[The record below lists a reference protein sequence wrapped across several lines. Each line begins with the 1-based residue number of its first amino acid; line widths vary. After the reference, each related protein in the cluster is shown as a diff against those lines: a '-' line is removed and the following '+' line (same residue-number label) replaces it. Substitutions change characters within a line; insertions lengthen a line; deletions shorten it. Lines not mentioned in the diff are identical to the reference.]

1 MRKGTLLSVLPAIL
15 LVGCG
20 RDGGDYRTQRSDPK
34 LLHAAVQ
41 DLTNVIVY
49 DIFSPPQ
56 ASRAYAYATIAA
68 YEALRPDY
76 ASKYRS
82 FAGQLNGL
90 TPPPAPSPDS
100 QYLPLSSVHAFMQV
114 SKALTFSTARMDSL
128 RKAMDD
134 RYRQMGIPDTIYN
147 RSIAYGDTVAK
158 HILAW
163 ARKDNFL
170 QTRGMSKYT
179 VTSAT
184 GRWVPTPP
192 AYMDAIEPNWGKVRP
207 FVLDSASQFK
217 PPPPYVFDTARTSPF
232 YRQLKEVYDVK
243 QTLTDDQRALTAF
256 WDCNPYV
263 MNVRG
268 HAMFATKKVTP
279 GGHWMAIAG
288 IASRKAGADMMQ
300 SAEAYALT
308 AIALADGFISSWD
321 EKFRSNVI
329 RPETAINKY
338 LDEAWE
344 PLLQTPPFPEYTSG
358 HSVIS
363 TAAATVL
370 SNVYGP
376 AFPFSDSSELAY
388 GLTARSFP
396 SFNAAAAEAAIS
408 RLYGGIHYRQAI
420 EEGIKQGRQVGEL
433 VVARVKTR
441 APAAAKTP
449 APVGSGAGEGTV
461 ANSDH

>member
-1 MRKGTLLSVLPAIL
+1 MRMRFRLAVLLAVLLA
-15 LVGCG
+15 GCG
-20 RDGGDYRTQRSDPK
+20 RGGGDYRTRPPDPRI
-34 LLHAAVQ
+34 LHSAVR

-56 ASRAYAYATIAA
+56 ASRAYAYASIAG
-68 YEALRPDY
+68 YEALRPAY
-76 ASKYRS
+76 ASKYRT

-90 TPPPAPSPDS
+90 TPVPAPAPDS
-100 QYLPLSSVHAFMQV
+100 EYYLPLSSVHAFMTV
-114 SKALTFSTARMDSL
+114 GKALTFSSARMDSL
-128 RKAMDD
+128 RKASDG
-134 RYRQMGIPDTIYN
+134 RYRGMGMSDAVYD

-163 ARKDNFL
+163 AKKDNFL
-170 QTRGMSKYT
+170 QTRGMPKYT
-179 VTSAT
+179 VTTAV

-192 AYMDAIEPNWGKVRP
+192 AYMDAVEPNWSKIRP
-207 FVLDSASQFK
+207 FVLDSSAQFK
-217 PPPPYVFDTARTSPF
+217 PAPPHPFDTARTSLY
-232 YRQLKEVYDVK
+232 YRDLKEVQDVRQK
-243 QTLTDDQRALTAF
+243 LTDDQRALTAF

-288 IASRKAGADMMQ
+288 IASQKAKADMMQ
-300 SAEAYALT
+300 SAEAYART

-321 EKFRSNVI
+321 EKYRSNMI
-329 RPETAINKY
+329 RPETVINKY
-338 LDEAWE
+338 MDEAWE

-370 SNVYGP
+370 TDEYGP
-376 AFPFSDSSELAY
+376 SFAFSDSSEMSY

-396 SFNAAAAEAAIS
+396 SFNTAAAEAAIS

-420 EEGIKQGRQVGEL
+420 EEGVKQGRKVGEL

-441 APAAAKTP
+441 AT
-449 APVGSGAGEGTV
+449 GELASLPG
-461 ANSDH
+461 H

>member
-1 MRKGTLLSVLPAIL
+1 MRIRVLLSALPVVLLAA
-15 LVGCG
+15 CG
-20 RDGGDYRTQRSDPK
+20 RGDRDYRTKSHDPE

-68 YEALRPDY
+68 YETLRPDY
-76 ASKYRS
+76 DSTYET

-90 TPPPAPSPDS
+90 TPVPAPAADS
-100 QYLPLSSVHAFMQV
+100 QYYFPLSSVHAFMTV
-114 SKALTFSTARMDSL
+114 GKALTFSTARMDSL
-128 RKAMDD
+128 GKAMDE
-134 RYRQMGIPDTIYN
+134 RYRRMGIPDSVYD

-170 QTRGMSKYT
+170 QTRGMPKYT
-179 VTSAT
+179 VTSVA

-192 AYMDAIEPNWGKVRP
+192 AYMDAVEPNWSKIRP

-217 PPPPYVFDTARTSPF
+217 PPPPHPFDTAKNSMF
-232 YRQLKEVYDVK
+232 YRQLREVYEAK
-243 QTLTDDQRALTAF
+243 QKLTDDQRALTAF

-288 IASRKAGADMMQ
+288 IASRKAGADMMK
-300 SAEAYALT
+300 SAEAYART

-329 RPETAINKY
+329 RPETAINKFV
-338 LDEAWE
+338 DEAWE

-370 SNVYGP
+370 SDVYGP
-376 AFPFSDSSELAY
+376 GFAFSDSSEVAY
-388 GLTARSFP
+388 GLGVRSFP
-396 SFNAAAAEAAIS
+396 SFDAAAAEAAIS

-420 EEGIKQGRQVGEL
+420 EEGVKQGRKVGEL
-433 VVARVKTR
+433 VVSRVKTR
-441 APAAAKTP
+441 KT
-449 APVGSGAGEGTV
+449 ADLASLSA
-461 ANSDH
+461 H